1 MIAHDDSANDTI
13 SDQFGSS
20 SMQAHTITR
29 PTANRIVAAILALL
43 LGSSML
49 RAQVSPEEHAKH
61 HPQGGAPQQ
70 PGSGPGGTPG
80 GMAGMEGMMEGML
93 RAPPKE
99 LYPRLMELPAL
110 TPEQREELQRAA
122 HERMESGTKMMGE
135 AMDSLLT
142 RAGLNDYAVMQDALN
157 RLREGAAR
165 FDSGLSTH
173 RAIAEGK
180 SPQQVG
186 LQWFKSQLNLPE
198 PQTHEAGGWLGWSLG
213 HWVIMVLLA
222 GFGLAVIGMYFV
234 KMRRASSL
242 LRRLT
247 EPPPGAVVAPVSMPS
262 TATVASAP
270 SSLAASVSEPEE
282 QSRAAIGPWS
292 GSLRVSN
299 VFVETPAI
307 KTLRL
312 VNPTGGSIPFLFV
325 PGQFLT
331 LAVALAGKT
340 TKRSYTI
347 ASSAAQ
353 RDYVE
358 VTVKR
363 EDQGVV
369 SRYLHDRV
377 APGDLLQI
385 SAPQGRFTFAGTEA
399 ESIVLIGAGVGITPL
414 MCIIRT
420 LTDRGWNKDMFLLF
434 ACRSSE
440 DFVFRDELER
450 LQKRH
455 ANLHVVATMT
465 RSDGTVWMG
474 PKGRLTKDLIAQSVP
489 DLPNRRIHVCG
500 PPAMMDAT
508 RVMLTELG
516 VRPAQ
521 VFTEAFGPA
530 EKKEVRQSAVQ
541 TAMVEAPPETTPV
554 VSFSISQK
562 AAPLPPD
569 TSVLEAA
576 EHVGVSIDNSCRAGT
591 CGLCKVRLLKGS
603 VTMAVEDGLPPEE
616 KSKGIILAC
625 QAKSKTNIEV
635 EA

>member
-1 MIAHDDSANDTI
+1 MIARVIAGTI
-13 SDQFGSS
+13 RCRS
-20 SMQAHTITR
+20 
-29 PTANRIVAAILALL
+29 IVAMLL
-43 LGSSML
+43 VLLIAPTL

-61 HPQGGAPQQ
+61 HPQGGTPQQ
-70 PGSGPGGTPG
+70 PSGNPSG
-80 GMAGMEGMMEGML
+80 ASGMMEGMHGGT
-93 RAPPKE
+93 PPKE
-99 LYPRLMELPAL
+99 LYPRLMELPSL
-110 TPEQREELQRAA
+110 TPEQKEELQRTA

-135 AMDSLLT
+135 AMDILLT
-142 RAGLNDYAVMQDALN
+142 RAGLNDYAAMQDALN

-173 RAIAEGK
+173 RAIAEGQ

-186 LQWFKSQLNLPE
+186 LQWFKHQMNLPE
-198 PQTHEAGGWLGWSLG
+198 PQVPESHGWLGWSLG
-213 HWVIMVLLA
+213 HWLIMVLLA

-247 EPPPGAVVAPVSMPS
+247 EPPAGAVVAPAPPAAPPPLTVPTDSVEHPS
-262 TATVASAP
+262 AT
-270 SSLAASVSEPEE
+270 
-282 QSRAAIGPWS
+282 AIGPWT

-299 VFVETPAI
+299 IFVETPAI
-307 KTLRL
+307 KTFRL
-312 VNPTGGSIPFLFV
+312 VNPAGGSIPFSFI

-353 RDYVE
+353 RDYLE
-358 VTVKR
+358 ITVKR

-369 SRYLHDRV
+369 SRYLCDRS

-385 SAPQGRFTFAGTEA
+385 AAPQGRFTFSGTEA

-414 MCIIRT
+414 MCIIRS

-434 ACRSSE
+434 ACRSTE

-474 PKGRLTKDLIAQSVP
+474 PKGRLTKELIAQSVP
-489 DLPNRRIHVCG
+489 DLPARRIHICG
-500 PPAMMDAT
+500 PSAMMDAT
-508 RVMLTELG
+508 RAMLADLG
-516 VRPAQ
+516 VKPGQ

-530 EKKEVRQSAVQ
+530 EKREVRQSAVQ

-554 VSFSISQK
+554 VSFAISQK
-562 AAPLPPD
+562 AAPLPAD

-591 CGLCKVRLLKGS
+591 CGLCKVKLIKGT
-603 VTMAVEDGLPPEE
+603 VTMAVEDSLSPEE
-616 KSKGIILAC
+616 KSQGIILAC
-625 QAKSKTNIEV
+625 QAKSRSNLEV

>member
-1 MIAHDDSANDTI
+1 MIARVIART
-13 SDQFGSS
+13 
-20 SMQAHTITR
+20 TR
-29 PTANRIVAAILALL
+29 TRAIAAMLSVLFIAPT
-43 LGSSML
+43 L

-61 HPQGGAPQQ
+61 HPQGGTPQQ
-70 PGSGPGGTPG
+70 PTGTPSGTSGGTQ
-80 GMAGMEGMMEGML
+80 GMMEGMHGG
-93 RAPPKE
+93 APPKE
-99 LYPRLMELPAL
+99 LYPRLMELPSL
-110 TPEQREELQRAA
+110 TPEQKEELQRAA

-135 AMDSLLT
+135 AMDILLT
-142 RAGLNDYAVMQDALN
+142 RAGLNDYAAMQDALN
-157 RLREGAAR
+157 QLREGAAR

-173 RAIAEGK
+173 RAIAEGQ

-186 LQWFKSQLNLPE
+186 LQWFKRQMNLPE
-198 PQTHEAGGWLGWSLG
+198 PQAPESHGWLGWSLG

-247 EPPPGAVVAPVSMPS
+247 EPPAGAVMAPAPTAVPTAA
-262 TATVASAP
+262 TATTAVTG
-270 SSLAASVSEPEE
+270 E
-282 QSRAAIGPWS
+282 QSRAAAIGPWS

-299 VFVETPAI
+299 VFTETPAI
-307 KTLRL
+307 KTFRL
-312 VNPTGGSIPFLFV
+312 VNPAGGSIPFSFV

-331 LAVALAGKT
+331 IAVALAGKT

-353 RDYVE
+353 RDCVE

-385 SAPQGRFTFAGTEA
+385 SAPQGRFTFSGSEA
-399 ESIVLIGAGVGITPL
+399 DSIVLIGAGVGITPL
-414 MCIIRT
+414 MCIIRS
-420 LTDRGWNKDMFLLF
+420 LTDRGWNKDIFLLF

-474 PKGRLTKDLIAQSVP
+474 PKGRLTKELLAQSVP
-489 DLPNRRIHVCG
+489 DLSTRRIHVCG

-508 RVMLTELG
+508 RAMLADLG
-516 VRPAQ
+516 VKPGQ

-530 EKKEVRQSAVQ
+530 EKKEVRQSTVQ

-554 VSFSISQK
+554 VSFAISQK
-562 AAPLPPD
+562 AAPLPAD

-591 CGLCKVRLLKGS
+591 CGLCKVKLLKGA
-603 VTMAVEDGLPPEE
+603 VTMAVEDSLSPEE
-616 KSKGIILAC
+616 KSQGIILAC
-625 QAKSKTNIEV
+625 QAKSKSNIEV

>member
-1 MIAHDDSANDTI
+1 MPNLVPHSLSRRRRPKSKLFTVSAIA
-13 SDQFGSS
+13 
-20 SMQAHTITR
+20 
-29 PTANRIVAAILALL
+29 
-43 LGSSML
+43 LGVVTSPL
-49 RAQVSPEEHAKH
+49 CAQVSPEEHAKH
-61 HPQGGAPQQ
+61 HPAG
-70 PGSGPGGTPG
+70 GGTPQQGASSQG
-80 GMAGMEGMMEGML
+80 GMAGMESMMEGML
-93 RAPPKE
+93 GKPPKE

-110 TPEQREELQRAA
+110 TAEQREELQRAA

-135 AMDSLLT
+135 AMDVLLT
-142 RAGLNDYAVMQDALN
+142 RAGLNDYAAMQDALN

-186 LQWFKSQLNLPE
+186 LQWFTQQLNLPE
-198 PQTHEAGGWLGWSLG
+198 SQSSDQHGWLGWSLG

-247 EPPPGAVVAPVSMPS
+247 EPPVGAVVAPAP
-262 TATVASAP
+262 AGAAPAAPVAAP
-270 SSLAASVSEPEE
+270 EAGDAA
-282 QSRAAIGPWS
+282 RAAAIGPWS
-292 GSLRVSN
+292 GSLRVAN

-307 KTLRL
+307 KTFRL
-312 VNPTGGSIPFLFV
+312 VNPTGGSIPFSFI

-353 RDYVE
+353 REYVE
-358 VTVKR
+358 ITVKR

-369 SRYLHDRV
+369 SRYLCDRV

-385 SAPQGRFTFAGTEA
+385 SAPQGRFTFSGSES

-414 MCIIRT
+414 MCIVRS
-420 LTDRGWNKDMFLLF
+420 LTDRGWNKDIFLLF
-434 ACRSSE
+434 ACRSSD

-474 PKGRLTKDLIAQSVP
+474 PKGRLTKELIAQSVP
-489 DLPNRRIHVCG
+489 DLVTRRIHVCG
-500 PPAMMDAT
+500 PSAMMDAT
-508 RVMLTELG
+508 RAILADLG
-516 VRPAQ
+516 VKTGQ

-530 EKKEVRQSAVQ
+530 EKKEARQTAVQ
-541 TAMVEAPPETTPV
+541 TAMVEAPAETTPM

-562 AAPLPPD
+562 AAPLPPG

-591 CGLCKVRLLKGS
+591 CGLCKVKLLKGA
-603 VTMAVEDGLPPEE
+603 VTMAVEDGLSPDD
-616 KSKGIILAC
+616 KSQGVILAC
-625 QAKSKTNIEV
+625 QAQSKTNIEV

>member
-1 MIAHDDSANDTI
+1 MS
-13 SDQFGSS
+13 
-20 SMQAHTITR
+20 AHTVAR
-29 PTANRIVAAILALL
+29 PTTPRLVAAILALL

-49 RAQVSPEEHAKH
+49 YAQVSPEEHAKH
-61 HPQGGAPQQ
+61 HPQAGAQQ
-70 PGSGPGGTPG
+70 PGSGTSGTPG
-80 GMAGMEGMMEGML
+80 GIAGMESMMEGML

-99 LYPRLMELPAL
+99 LYPRLMELPSL
-110 TPEQREELQRAA
+110 TSEQREELQRAA

-135 AMDSLLT
+135 AMDVLLT
-142 RAGLNDYAVMQDALN
+142 RAGLNDYAAMQDALN

-247 EPPPGAVVAPVSMPS
+247 EPPPGAVVAPASTAV
-262 TATVASAP
+262 TATVVPPTPLRLASA
-270 SSLAASVSEPEE
+270 AEPAEL
-282 QSRAAIGPWS
+282 RGAAIGPWS

-299 VFVETPAI
+299 VFLETPAI

-312 VNPTGGSIPFLFV
+312 VNPAGGSIPFSFV

-508 RVMLTELG
+508 RVMLADLG
-516 VRPAQ
+516 VKPSQ

-530 EKKEVRQSAVQ
+530 EKKEVRLSAVQ

-603 VTMAVEDGLPPEE
+603 VTMAVEDGLSPEE

>member
-1 MIAHDDSANDTI
+1 MIARIFARTT
-13 SDQFGSS
+13 GSRS
-20 SMQAHTITR
+20 IAAVLLVLLIA
-29 PTANRIVAAILALL
+29 PT
-43 LGSSML
+43 L

-61 HPQGGAPQQ
+61 HPQGGTPQQ
-70 PGSGPGGTPG
+70 PGGTPSGTPG
-80 GMAGMEGMMEGML
+80 GMEGMMEGML
-93 RAPPKE
+93 GKPPKE
-99 LYPRLMELPAL
+99 LYPRLMELPSL
-110 TPEQREELQRAA
+110 TPEQREQLQRAA

-135 AMDSLLT
+135 AMDILLT
-142 RAGLNDYAVMQDALN
+142 RAGLNDYAAMQDALN
-157 RLREGAAR
+157 QLREGAAR

-173 RAIAEGK
+173 RAIAEGQ

-186 LQWFKSQLNLPE
+186 LQWFTRQMNLPE
-198 PQTHEAGGWLGWSLG
+198 PQALESHGWLGWSLG

-234 KMRRASSL
+234 KMRRASTL

-247 EPPPGAVVAPVSMPS
+247 EPPAGAVVVPAP
-262 TATVASAP
+262 TVAP
-270 SSLAASVSEPEE
+270 AAAAGTAGVAVE
-282 QSRAAIGPWS
+282 QPGAGAVGPWS

-299 VFVETPAI
+299 IFTETPAI
-307 KTLRL
+307 KTFRL
-312 VNPTGGSIPFLFV
+312 VNPAGGSIPFSFV

-358 VTVKR
+358 ITVKR

-369 SRYLHDRV
+369 SRYLCDR
-377 APGDLLQI
+377 ASPGDLLQI
-385 SAPQGRFTFAGTEA
+385 AAPQGRFTFSGAEA

-414 MCIIRT
+414 MCIIRS
-420 LTDRGWNKDMFLLF
+420 LTDRGWNRDIYLLF
-434 ACRSSE
+434 ACRNSE

-474 PKGRLTKDLIAQSVP
+474 PKGRLTKELIAQSVP
-489 DLPNRRIHVCG
+489 DLPTRRIHVCG
-500 PPAMMDAT
+500 PPAMMDVT
-508 RVMLTELG
+508 RAMLADLG
-516 VRPAQ
+516 VKPGQ

-554 VSFSISQK
+554 VSFAISQK
-562 AAPLPPD
+562 AAPLPAD

-591 CGLCKVRLLKGS
+591 CGLCKVKLLKGA
-603 VTMAVEDGLPPEE
+603 VTMAVEDSLSPEE
-616 KSKGIILAC
+616 KSQGIILAC
-625 QAKSKTNIEV
+625 QAKSKSNIEV

>member
-1 MIAHDDSANDTI
+1 MIARAIAGTI
-13 SDQFGSS
+13 RCRSIAAMLFVLLI
-20 SMQAHTITR
+20 A
-29 PTANRIVAAILALL
+29 PT
-43 LGSSML
+43 L

-61 HPQGGAPQQ
+61 HPQGSTPQQ
-70 PGSGPGGTPG
+70 PSGTPSG
-80 GMAGMEGMMEGML
+80 ASGGMEGMMEGMHGGT
-93 RAPPKE
+93 PPKE
-99 LYPRLMELPAL
+99 LYPRLMELPSL
-110 TPEQREELQRAA
+110 TPEQKEELQRAA

-135 AMDSLLT
+135 AMDILLT
-142 RAGLNDYAVMQDALN
+142 RAGLNDYAAMQGALN

-173 RAIAEGK
+173 RAIAEGQ

-186 LQWFKSQLNLPE
+186 LQWFKHQMNLPE
-198 PQTHEAGGWLGWSLG
+198 PQMPEPHGWLGWSLG
-213 HWVIMVLLA
+213 HWLIMVLLA
-222 GFGLAVIGMYFV
+222 GFGLAVVGMYFL

-247 EPPPGAVVAPVSMPS
+247 EPPAGAVVAPAPPAAPPPLTVPTDSVERTS
-262 TATVASAP
+262 AT
-270 SSLAASVSEPEE
+270 
-282 QSRAAIGPWS
+282 AIGPWT

-299 VFVETPAI
+299 IFVETPAI

-312 VNPTGGSIPFLFV
+312 VNPAGGSIPFSFI

-358 VTVKR
+358 ITVKR

-369 SRYLHDRV
+369 SRYLCDRS

-385 SAPQGRFTFAGTEA
+385 AAPQGRFTFSGTEA

-414 MCIIRT
+414 MCIIRS
-420 LTDRGWNKDMFLLF
+420 LTDRGWNRDMFLLF
-434 ACRSSE
+434 ACRSTE

-455 ANLHVVATMT
+455 PNLHVVATMT

-474 PKGRLTKDLIAQSVP
+474 PKGRLTKELIAQSVP
-489 DLPNRRIHVCG
+489 DLPARRIHICG
-500 PPAMMDAT
+500 PSAMMDAT
-508 RVMLTELG
+508 RAMLADLG
-516 VRPAQ
+516 VKPGQ

-554 VSFSISQK
+554 VSFAISKK
-562 AAPLPPD
+562 AAPLPAD

-591 CGLCKVRLLKGS
+591 CGLCKVKLLKGA
-603 VTMAVEDGLPPEE
+603 VTMAVEDSLSPEE
-616 KSKGIILAC
+616 KSQGIILAC
-625 QAKSKTNIEV
+625 QAKSRSNIEV

>member
-1 MIAHDDSANDTI
+1 MLEPFSVGLF
-13 SDQFGSS
+13 SPKPRWLFV
-20 SMQAHTITR
+20 TR
-29 PTANRIVAAILALL
+29 AIVAVVLSVI
-43 LGSSML
+43 GSPLS
-49 RAQVSPEEHAKH
+49 AQVSPEEHAKH
-61 HPQGGAPQQ
+61 HPQGAGAQQ
-70 PGSGPGGTPG
+70 AGSTSATSPG
-80 GMAGMEGMMEGML
+80 GMAGMEDMMEGML
-93 RAPPKE
+93 RVPPKE
-99 LYPRLMELPAL
+99 LYPRLMELPSL
-110 TPEQREELQRAA
+110 TPEQKDELQRAA

-135 AMDSLLT
+135 AMDILLT
-142 RAGLNDYAVMQDALN
+142 RAGLNDYAAMQDALN

-173 RAIAEGK
+173 RAIAEGLP
-180 SPQQVG
+180 PQQVG
-186 LQWFKSQLNLPE
+186 LQWFKRQMDLPE
-198 PQTHEAGGWLGWSLG
+198 PQPQERHGWLGWSLG
-213 HWVIMVLLA
+213 HWVIMVLLV

-247 EPPPGAVVAPVSMPS
+247 EPPAGAVVAPAPKAV
-262 TATVASAP
+262 ATPAAP
-270 SSLAASVSEPEE
+270 AAAP
-282 QSRAAIGPWS
+282 QAIAQAPATAIGPWS

-312 VNPTGGSIPFLFV
+312 VNPTGGSIPFSFV

-331 LAVALAGKT
+331 LAVALAGTT

-358 VTVKR
+358 ITVKR
-363 EDQGVV
+363 EEQGVV
-369 SRYLHDRV
+369 SRYLHERV

-385 SAPQGRFTFAGTEA
+385 SAPQGRFTFSGSEA

-414 MCIIRT
+414 MCIIRS

-434 ACRSSE
+434 ACRTSE

-455 ANLHVVATMT
+455 PNLHVVATMT

-474 PKGRLTKDLIAQSVP
+474 PKGRLTKELVAQSVP
-489 DLPNRRIHVCG
+489 DLPTRRIHVCG
-500 PPAMMDAT
+500 PSAMMDAT
-508 RVMLTELG
+508 RVMLAELG
-516 VRPAQ
+516 VKPEQ
-521 VFTEAFGPA
+521 VWTEAFGPA
-530 EKKEVRQSAVQ
+530 EKKESRRSAVQ
-541 TAMVEAPPETTPV
+541 TAMVEAPAETTPV

-591 CGLCKVRLLKGS
+591 CGLCKVRLLRGA
-603 VTMAVEDGLPPEE
+603 VTMAVEDALSAEE
-616 KSKGIILAC
+616 KTQGIILAC

>member
-1 MIAHDDSANDTI
+1 MIARVIDR
-13 SDQFGSS
+13 
-20 SMQAHTITR
+20 AHRSRLVT
-29 PTANRIVAAILALL
+29 AILMVLL
-43 LGSSML
+43 VAPAL

-61 HPQGGAPQQ
+61 HPQEGAPPQ
-70 PGSGPGGTPG
+70 PGGTSSAPPG
-80 GMAGMEGMMEGML
+80 GMSGMMEGMHGGT
-93 RAPPKE
+93 PPKE
-99 LYPRLMELPAL
+99 LYPRLMELPSL
-110 TPEQREELQRAA
+110 TPEQKEELQRAA

-135 AMDSLLT
+135 AMDILLT
-142 RAGLNDYAVMQDALN
+142 RAGLNDYAAMQDALN

-173 RAIAEGK
+173 RAIAEGQ

-186 LQWFKSQLNLPE
+186 LLWFKRQMDLPE
-198 PQTHEAGGWLGWSLG
+198 PQAPEPHGWLGWSLG

-234 KMRRASSL
+234 KMRRASAL

-247 EPPPGAVVAPVSMPS
+247 EPPAGAVVAAAPTPAPTAATTTTASTGEQSS
-262 TATVASAP
+262 TAAV
-270 SSLAASVSEPEE
+270 
-282 QSRAAIGPWS
+282 GPWS

-299 VFVETPAI
+299 IFTETPTI
-307 KTLRL
+307 KTFRL
-312 VNPTGGSIPFLFV
+312 VNPAGGSIPFSFV

-353 RDYVE
+353 RDSVE
-358 VTVKR
+358 ITVKR

-385 SAPQGRFTFAGTEA
+385 SAPQGRFTFSGTEA
-399 ESIVLIGAGVGITPL
+399 DSIVLIGAGVGITPL
-414 MCIIRT
+414 MCIIRS
-420 LTDRGWNKDMFLLF
+420 LTDRGWNKDIFLLF
-434 ACRSSE
+434 ACRFPE
-440 DFVFRDELER
+440 DFLFRDELER

-455 ANLHVVATMT
+455 ANLHVVASMT

-474 PKGRLTKDLIAQSVP
+474 PKGRLTKELIARSVP
-489 DLPNRRIHVCG
+489 DLPTRRIHVCG
-500 PPAMMDAT
+500 PPSMMDAT
-508 RVMLTELG
+508 RVMLADLG
-516 VRPAQ
+516 VKRGQ

-530 EKKEVRQSAVQ
+530 EKKAVRQSAVQ

-554 VSFSISQK
+554 VSFVISRK
-562 AAPLPPD
+562 AAPLPAD

-591 CGLCKVRLLKGS
+591 CGLCKVKLLKGA
-603 VTMAVEDGLPPEE
+603 VTMAVEDSLSPEE

-625 QAKSKTNIEV
+625 QAKSRSNIEV

>member
-1 MIAHDDSANDTI
+1 MIARVIAGPSRDRS
-13 SDQFGSS
+13 
-20 SMQAHTITR
+20 
-29 PTANRIVAAILALL
+29 IVAMLLVLL
-43 LGSSML
+43 LAPTL

-61 HPQGGAPQQ
+61 HPQGGIPQQ
-70 PGSGPGGTPG
+70 PSGTPSG
-80 GMAGMEGMMEGML
+80 ASGGMEGMMEGMHGGT
-93 RAPPKE
+93 PPKE
-99 LYPRLMELPAL
+99 LYPRLMELPSL
-110 TPEQREELQRAA
+110 TPEEKEELQRAA

-135 AMDSLLT
+135 AMDILLT
-142 RAGLNDYAVMQDALN
+142 RAGLNDYAAMQDALN

-173 RAIAEGK
+173 RAIAEGQP
-180 SPQQVG
+180 PQQVG
-186 LQWFKSQLNLPE
+186 LQWFKHQMNLPE
-198 PQTHEAGGWLGWSLG
+198 PQVPESHGWLGWSLG
-213 HWVIMVLLA
+213 HWLIMVLLA

-234 KMRRASSL
+234 KMRRASAL

-247 EPPPGAVVAPVSMPS
+247 EPPAGAVVAP
-262 TATVASAP
+262 AP
-270 SSLAASVSEPEE
+270 SAAPSPLTVPTDSVEHPGA
-282 QSRAAIGPWS
+282 AAIGPWT

-299 VFVETPAI
+299 IFVETPAI

-312 VNPTGGSIPFLFV
+312 VNPAGGSIPFSFI

-358 VTVKR
+358 ITVKR

-369 SRYLHDRV
+369 SRYLCDRS

-385 SAPQGRFTFAGTEA
+385 AAPQGRFTFSGTEA

-414 MCIIRT
+414 MCIIRS
-420 LTDRGWNKDMFLLF
+420 LTDRGWNRDMFLLF
-434 ACRSSE
+434 ACRSTE

-474 PKGRLTKDLIAQSVP
+474 PKGRLTKELIAQSVP
-489 DLPNRRIHVCG
+489 DLPARRIHICG
-500 PPAMMDAT
+500 PSAMMDAT
-508 RVMLTELG
+508 RAMLADLG
-516 VRPAQ
+516 VKPGQ

-530 EKKEVRQSAVQ
+530 EKRAVRQSAVQ

-554 VSFSISQK
+554 VSFAISQK
-562 AAPLPPD
+562 AAPLPAD

-591 CGLCKVRLLKGS
+591 CGLCKVKLLKGT
-603 VTMAVEDGLPPEE
+603 VTMAVEDSLSPEE
-616 KSKGIILAC
+616 KSQGIILAC
-625 QAKSKTNIEV
+625 QAKSRSNLEV